1 MLLNET
7 IVAVGLEAIGQGAA
21 AEDRAAWQVQVGITR
36 VGAGG
41 RVLPRCRNG
50 RMTNAIALVASTIE
64 AQELVSLPHPVRK
77 PAPLARAIAFMT
89 VAVVVRDVARDVTR
103 SGRLLNLIHAIW
115 GVLVPS
121 RSKVS
126 LAARQA
132 WRSAREMGIDLPSIW
147 AATNA

>member
-1 MLLNET
+1 MLTSET

-21 AEDRAAWQVQVGITR
+21 AEDRFAWQVQVGITR

-50 RMTNAIALVASTIE
+50 RMTNAVALVASTIE

-89 VAVVVRDVARDVTR
+89 VAVVVVQDVARG
-103 SGRLLNLIHAIW
+103 GRLLNLIRAIW
-115 GVLVPS
+115 HVLVPS
-121 RSKVS
+121 RRGVP
-126 LAARQA
+126 LAVRQA
-132 WRSAREMGIDLPSIW
+132 WRAAREMGIDLPSIW
-147 AATNA
+147 TATTA